1 MPAAAD
7 RVIGGHA
14 VLVGGHDN
22 ATKRFLVRNSWGE
35 GWGQGGYFTIPCN
48 YLCDPNLAQ
57 VSEGSILR
65 TDRLM
70 A

>member
-22 ATKRFLVRNSWGE
+22 ATKRFLVCNSWGE
-35 GWGQGGYFTIPCN
+35 GGDFTIPCN

-57 VSEGSILR
+57 VSE
-65 TDRLM
+65 
-70 A
+70 